1 MNEWRVIFATVV
13 IFGTGVITG
22 GLLVNYVAHSF
33 PNHPGSNR
41 HAYAATG
48 TNTVASS
55 NPGNTNNP
63 GPLIHVSEVLSK
75 PAFLPNL
82 EARLAAEKLPL
93 SPAQLHSI
101 EQAINRGQ
109 ADMRRLVQEVNRQ
122 IRQELTPDQLRKYDE
137 LLKNRSNLFH
147 RAFPGKN
154 DPFKSTNGLPSTP
167 TNPPAATNHPATP
180 TNSPAI

>member
-22 GLLVNYVAHSF
+22 GLLVNYVAHTF
-33 PNHPGSNR
+33 PNHPGSN
-41 HAYAATG
+41 HHTISASG
-48 TNTVASS
+48 TNGVNEAGG
-55 NPGNTNNP
+55 GNTNNS
-63 GPLIHVSEVLSK
+63 GPVIHVSEILNK

-82 EARLAAEKLPL
+82 ETRLATEKVPL

-101 EQAINRGQ
+101 EQAIGQGQ
-109 ADMRRLVQEVNRQ
+109 ADMRRLVQNVNRQ

-147 RAFPGKN
+147 RAFPGKG
-154 DPFKSTNGLPSTP
+154 DGLKSTNTAPPCL
-167 TNPPAATNHPATP
+167 TNPPAKIAPASAT
-180 TNSPAI
+180 TNGLAI

>member
-33 PNHPGSNR
+33 PNHPGNYR
-41 HAYAATG
+41 HGYPASS
-48 TNTVASS
+48 TNNVASVT
-55 NPGNTNNP
+55 PGNTNNS

-93 SPAQLHSI
+93 SPAQLHAI
-101 EQAINRGQ
+101 EQAINHGQ
-109 ADMRRLVQEVNRQ
+109 SDMRRLVQEVNRQ
-122 IRQELTPDQLRKYDE
+122 IRQELSPDQLRKYDE
-137 LLKNRSNLFH
+137 LLKNHSNLLR

-154 DPFKSTNGLPSTP
+154 ESLKSTNGLSSLP
-167 TNPPAATNHPATP
+167 TNPPAATNRPLTP
-180 TNSPAI
+180 TNSPSI